1 MAIPPLQ
8 FPNLLGR
15 VPMPRRPREFSVE
28 TDTMDFI
35 DSVLEG
41 LDDFNEFPD
50 PAVEPKFK
58 SKNLDAER
66 RRRTKLN
73 QQLFSL
79 RALVP
84 NITKAM
90 SKESTLTDAIDYIKH
105 LQKQVV
111 DLQIELSSVQTEGG
125 EKQGSSSSTATKAS
139 QDTVRFQGM
148 LELSPMGQNKFYLK
162 VTSEKRINGFTKL
175 LEAISQLG
183 LEVNE
188 VSSVAF
194 SGISHGVLCLESKDE
209 KEIHIADVKRILS
222 TVIGAP

>member
-1 MAIPPLQ
+1 
-8 FPNLLGR
+8 
-15 VPMPRRPREFSVE
+15 MPRRPREISVE
-28 TDTMDFI
+28 TDTIDFI
-35 DSVLEG
+35 DSFFEG
-41 LDDFNEFPD
+41 VGDLNEFTD
-50 PAVEPKFK
+50 PATEPRFK

-79 RALVP
+79 RAMVP
-84 NITKAM
+84 KITKM
-90 SKESTLTDAIDYIKH
+90 SKESTLTDAIDYIKQ

-111 DLQIELSSVQTEGG
+111 DLQIELSSVQTEEG
-125 EKQGSSSSTATKAS
+125 EKQGSSSSTETKAL

-148 LELSPMGQNKFYLK
+148 LELSPMGQNKFHLK

-183 LEVNE
+183 LEVSD

-194 SGISHGVLCLESKDE
+194 SGISHGVLLLESKDE
-209 KEIHIADVKRILS
+209 NEIQIGDVKRILS
-222 TVIGAP
+222 SAIDAP

>member
-1 MAIPPLQ
+1 
-8 FPNLLGR
+8 
-15 VPMPRRPREFSVE
+15 MPRRPREFSIE

-41 LDDFNEFPD
+41 LDGFNDFPD
-50 PAVEPKFK
+50 PTVEPKFK

-111 DLQIELSSVQTEGG
+111 DLQIELSTVGTEGG

-162 VTSEKRINGFTKL
+162 VTSEKRNNGFTKL

-188 VSSVAF
+188 VSSVSF
-194 SGISHGVLCLESKDE
+194 SGISHGVLSLESKDE
-209 KEIHIADVKRILS
+209 KEIHIADVKKILS
-222 TVIGAP
+222 AAIGAP

>member
-1 MAIPPLQ
+1 
-8 FPNLLGR
+8 
-15 VPMPRRPREFSVE
+15 MPHRPREFSVE

-35 DSVLEG
+35 DSVFEG
-41 LDDFNEFPD
+41 LGDFNELTD
-50 PAVEPKFK
+50 PVTEPKFK

-84 NITKAM
+84 KITKM
-90 SKESTLTDAIDYIKH
+90 SKESTLTDAIDYIKQ

-111 DLQIELSSVQTEGG
+111 DLQIELSSFQTEEG
-125 EKQGSSSSTATKAS
+125 EKQGSSSNSETKAPH
-139 QDTVRFQGM
+139 DTVRFQGM
-148 LELSPMGQNKFYLK
+148 LELSPMGPNKFYLK

-175 LEAISQLG
+175 LESISQLG
-183 LEVNE
+183 LEVSE

-194 SGISHGVLCLESKDE
+194 SGISHGVLCLESNDE
-209 KEIHIADVKRILS
+209 KEIQIGDVKRILS
-222 TVIGAP
+222 SAIGAP